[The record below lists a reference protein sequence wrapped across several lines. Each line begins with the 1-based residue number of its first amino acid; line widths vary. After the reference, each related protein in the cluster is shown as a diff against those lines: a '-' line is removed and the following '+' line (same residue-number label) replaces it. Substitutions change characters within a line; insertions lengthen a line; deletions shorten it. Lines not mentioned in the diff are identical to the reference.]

1 MPWAEARGPKPVGRR
16 GPGRV
21 DTTPTRE
28 RPQRCT
34 CPDCVAEFGDVGRS
48 CSART
53 VRRHWERAVAQI
65 DVACAPA
72 GQDVPMPDLQD
83 HETDDDFDELDL
95 VDGPDVCNDGG
106 AEASAPVARATVGD
120 MPDYTGIGPTPAP
133 RSAVKHPFTP
143 ASVPRAR
150 AGASF

>member
-1 MPWAEARGPKPVGRR
+1 MGGQS
-16 GPGRV
+16 G
-21 DTTPTRE
+21 DT
-28 RPQRCT
+28 
-34 CPDCVAEFGDVGRS
+34 G
-48 CSART
+48 SALWLRLMW
-53 VRRHWERAVAQI
+53 R
-65 DVACAPA
+65 APA

-95 VDGPDVCNDGG
+95 ADGPDVCNDVG

-133 RSAVKHPFTP
+133 RSAVKHCTLHPFTP